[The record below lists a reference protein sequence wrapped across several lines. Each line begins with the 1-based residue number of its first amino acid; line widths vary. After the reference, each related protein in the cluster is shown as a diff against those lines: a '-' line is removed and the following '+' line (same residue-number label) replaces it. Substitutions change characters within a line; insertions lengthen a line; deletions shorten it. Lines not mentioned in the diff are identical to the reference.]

1 MSEVRVPRVEVRVA
15 AAPDPF
21 TLRAAIAARLAGRPW
36 LPGAE
41 ATVADAVARAVEGSR
56 PCS

>member
-1 MSEVRVPRVEVRVA
+1 MPRVEVRVA